1 MKNLIL
7 GFICLIN
14 FSALSAQK
22 YAFVDTKYILE
33 NVPEYHEA
41 QKDLDSYSMQWQ
53 KEIESRYETIDKLK
67 KALLAERVLLT
78 EEMIQTREAEIE
90 QKEADARDLQR
101 QRFGV
106 NGDLFKRRQELIQ
119 PIQDNIY
126 TAIKEV
132 AEGSGYMVIFDKGM
146 NTNILYGSPKYDKS
160 DRVLRKMGYRP
171 GERGASGGDDEG
183 DDAPESDEPARA
195 NEKPGM
201 DRMQQPQQ
209 PRDQQ
214 MKTSPPSGGKR

>member
-1 MKNLIL
+1 MKNLIFA
-7 GFICLIN
+7 FICLLN
-14 FSALSAQK
+14 FSVLSAQK

-33 NVPEYHEA
+33 NVPEYREA
-41 QKDLDSYSMQWQ
+41 QKDLDAYSMQWQ
-53 KEIESRYETIDKLK
+53 KEIEQRYETIDKLK

-78 EEMIQTREAEIE
+78 EDMIKTRESEIE

-171 GERGASGGDDEG
+171 GERGGADGGEEG
-183 DDAPESDEPARA
+183 DEPDSDQPAKSD
-195 NEKPGM
+195 EKPGM
-201 DRMQQPQQ
+201 DRMQQQS

-214 MKTSPPSGGKR
+214 MRTSPPPSGGKR

>member
-7 GFICLIN
+7 ACICLFN
-14 FSALSAQK
+14 FGVLSAQK

-33 NVPEYHEA
+33 NVPEYREA

-53 KEIESRYETIDKLK
+53 KEIEQRYETIDKLK

-78 EEMIQTREAEIE
+78 EDMIKTRESEIA

-171 GERGASGGDDEG
+171 GERGGTSADDDG
-183 DDAPESDEPARA
+183 DDAPQQDQQARPD
-195 NEKPGM
+195 EKPGM
-201 DRMQQPQQ
+201 DRMQQQQ
-209 PRDQQ
+209 SPRNQQ
-214 MKTSPPSGGKR
+214 MNTPPPSGGKR

>member
-1 MKNLIL
+1 MKNLFL
-7 GFICLIN
+7 AFICLFN
-14 FSALSAQK
+14 FSVLSAQK

-33 NVPEYHEA
+33 NVPEYREA

-53 KEIESRYETIDKLK
+53 KEIEQRYETIDKLK

-78 EEMIQTREAEIE
+78 EDMIQTRESEIA
-90 QKEADARDLQR
+90 QKETDARDLQR

-126 TAIKEV
+126 TSIKEV

-171 GERGASGGDDEG
+171 GERGGADGGDEG
-183 DDAPESDEPARA
+183 DDAPESDQPAKLD
-195 NEKPGM
+195 EKPGM
-201 DRMQQPQQ
+201 DRMQQQ

-214 MKTSPPSGGKR
+214 MKPSSPSGGKR